1 MFNLSDFDLRYLILS
16 DESINSITNEK
27 ICDYLYSHD
36 YTILPIKSFFK
47 NQFFEAFIAISSY
60 DDNQDLEFDALFIR
74 ETFNLQSI
82 IIKVKGQNQPKII
95 KNDGS
100 ENSLI
105 ITNYDSQLEKKTY
118 IYNGNSFTLTEKKRY
133 FFPKKKEDFEIGMVI
148 EYFNNNRWNSKVV
161 QNIDSEFD
169 KMYKLLIKYEKIRVE
184 C

>member
-1 MFNLSDFDLRYLILS
+1 MFNLSDINLRYLILS
-16 DESINSITNEK
+16 DDTLNSIVNEK

-36 YTILPIKSFFK
+36 YTILPIKSFYK

-60 DDNQDLEFDALFIR
+60 DDNSDLEFDAMFIR
-74 ETFNLQSI
+74 ETFKLQSI
-82 IIKVKGQNQPKII
+82 VIKVKGQEQPKVV
-95 KNDGS
+95 KSDGT
-100 ENSLI
+100 ENNLI

-118 IYNGNSFTLTEKKRY
+118 IYQGISFTLTEKKRY
-133 FFPKKKEDFEIGMVI
+133 FFPKNKDDFKSGMII
-148 EYFNNNRWNSKVV
+148 EYFNNNKWHSKIV

>member
-1 MFNLSDFDLRYLILS
+1 MFNLSDINLRYLILS
-16 DESINSITNEK
+16 DDTLNSIVNEK

-36 YTILPIKSFFK
+36 YTILPIKSFYK

-60 DDNQDLEFDALFIR
+60 DDNSDLEFDAMFIR

-82 IIKVKGQNQPKII
+82 IIKFKGQEQPKVL
-95 KNDGS
+95 KNDGT
-100 ENSLI
+100 ENILI

-118 IYNGNSFTLTEKKRY
+118 IYQGISFTLTEKKRY
-133 FFPKKKEDFEIGMVI
+133 FFPKGKEDLRVGMII
-148 EYFNNNRWNSKVV
+148 EYFNNNKWYSKTV
-161 QNIDSEFD
+161 QDVDLEFD